1 VGNVDIQ
8 YSAEELAFRDEV
20 RAFIA
25 EHHTAEIKAKTAKSM
40 TGYIDKD
47 EQVAWQ
53 RALFKKGWIAPNW
66 PVEHGG
72 PGWSATQ
79 KYIYDTEMLRAGT
92 LRPLAF
98 GLKMVAPVL
107 MEFGT
112 DEQKQKYLPDIL
124 KSNVWWCQGYSEPG
138 SGSDLASLQT
148 RAIPDGDD
156 YIVNGSKIWTTM
168 AQRADMIFCLVRTST
183 EGKRQQGISF
193 LLIDMTTPGITVEP
207 IVLLDQTEAPEQ
219 EVNQVFF
226 ADVRVPQANR
236 VGKENDGWTVA
247 KYLLEFE
254 RGNAYAGGLH
264 GGLGRVREIAR
275 QERSDGGRLIDEP
288 AFAAKLAALEVTARA
303 VEYTELRTLSA
314 LSAGQRVGASSSIL
328 KCQGSTMTQ
337 EVGELA
343 VEATA
348 YYANPFDRGVLDYG
362 ANVPP
367 VGPDYAAATAGRYFN
382 QRKATIYGGSN
393 EVQHEIVAKRI
404 LGM

>member
-1 VGNVDIQ
+1 MDIQ
-8 YSAEELAFRDEV
+8 YSDDELAFRDEV

-25 EHHTAEIKAKTAKSM
+25 ENHTPEIKAKTAKSM
-40 TGYIDKD
+40 TGYIHQDD
-47 EQVAWQ
+47 HVTWQ
-53 RALFKKGWIAPNW
+53 KALHKKGWIATNW

-92 LRPLAF
+92 LRPVAF
-98 GLKMVAPVL
+98 GLKMVAPVI

-112 DEQKQKYLPDIL
+112 EEQKQKYLPDIL
-124 KSNVWWCQGYSEPG
+124 QSNVWWCQGYSEPG

-183 EGKRQQGISF
+183 EGKRQEGISF
-193 LLIDMTTPGITVEP
+193 LLIDMTTPGIKVEP
-207 IVLLDQTEAPEQ
+207 IVLLDQTDAPEQ

-226 ADVRVPQANR
+226 TDVRVPQTNR

-264 GGLGRVREIAR
+264 GGLGRVREIAK
-275 QERSDGGRLIDEP
+275 QERGDGARLIDDP

-314 LSAGQRVGASSSIL
+314 LGAGQRVGASSSIL

-343 VEATA
+343 VEAMA
-348 YYANPFDRGVLDYG
+348 YYASPFDRGVLDAG
-362 ANVPP
+362 ANVEPI
-367 VGPDYAAATAGRYFN
+367 GPDYAAAAAGRYFN

>member
-1 VGNVDIQ
+1 MDID
-8 YSAEELAFRDEV
+8 YTAEELAFRDEV

-25 EHHTAEIKAKTAKSM
+25 EHHTPEIRAKTAKSM

-47 EQVAWQ
+47 EHMAWQ
-53 RALFKKGWIAPNW
+53 KALSKKGWIAPNW

-79 KYIYDTEMLRAGT
+79 KYIYETEMMRAGT

-98 GLKMVAPVL
+98 GLKMVAPVI

-112 DEQKQKYLPDIL
+112 EEQKAKYLPDIL
-124 KSNVWWCQGYSEPG
+124 ASNVWWCQGYSEPG

-183 EGKRQQGISF
+183 EGKRQEGISF
-193 LLIDMTTPGITVEP
+193 LLIDMTTPGIKVEP
-207 IVLLDQTEAPEQ
+207 IVLMDQTEAPHQ

-226 ADVRVPQANR
+226 QDVRVPQANR
-236 VGKENDGWTVA
+236 IGKENDGWTVA

-254 RGNAYAGGLH
+254 RGNAYAGGLQ
-264 GGLGRVREIAR
+264 GGLAKIRNIAE
-275 QERSDGGRLIDEP
+275 QESADGGRLVDDP
-288 AFAAKLAALEVTARA
+288 AFAAKLAQLEITTEA
-303 VEYTELRTLSA
+303 VQFTELRTLSA
-314 LSAGQRVGASSSIL
+314 LGAGQRVGASSSIL
-328 KCQGSTMTQ
+328 KCQGSSMVQ
-337 EVGELA
+337 AIGELT
-343 VEATA
+343 VEATGN
-348 YYANPFDRGVLDYG
+348 YASPFDRGVLDPG
-362 ANVPP
+362 ANVESI
-367 VGPDYAAATAGRYFN
+367 GPDYAPAAAGRYFN

>member
-1 VGNVDIQ
+1 MDIQ
-8 YSAEELAFRDEV
+8 YTAEELAFRDEV

-25 EHHTAEIKAKTAKSM
+25 KNHSAEIRAKTAKSM

-47 EQVAWQ
+47 EHVAWQ
-53 RALFKKGWIAPNW
+53 KALYEKGWIAPNW

-79 KYIYDTEMLRAGT
+79 KYIYETEMLRAGT

-112 DEQKQKYLPDIL
+112 EEQKAKYLPDIL
-124 KSNVWWCQGYSEPG
+124 QSNVWWCQGYSEPG

-148 RAIPDGDD
+148 RAVPDGDD

-183 EGKRQQGISF
+183 EGKRQEGITF
-193 LLIDMTTPGITVEP
+193 LLIDMKTPGITVEP
-207 IVLLDQTEAPEQ
+207 IVLMDQTQAPDQ

-226 ADVRVPQANR
+226 SDVRVPQANR

-264 GGLGRVREIAR
+264 GGLARIREVAK
-275 QERSDGGRLIDEP
+275 QERADGARLIDDP
-288 AFAAKLAALEVTARA
+288 AFAAKLAALEVTAQA

-328 KCQGSTMTQ
+328 KCQGSSMVQ
-337 EVGELA
+337 EIGELT

-348 YYANPFDRGVLDYG
+348 YYANPFDSSVLDHG

-367 VGPDYAAATAGRYFN
+367 IGPDYAAAAAGRYFN

>member
-1 VGNVDIQ
+1 MDIQ

-25 EHHTAEIKAKTAKSM
+25 ENHTPEIRAKTAKSM
-40 TGYIDKD
+40 TGYIHKEDH
-47 EQVAWQ
+47 VAWQ
-53 RALFKKGWIAPNW
+53 KALYKKGWIAPNW

-72 PGWSATQ
+72 PGWNATQ
-79 KYIYDTEMLRAGT
+79 KYIYETEMLRAGT

-98 GLKMVAPVL
+98 GLKMVAPVI

-112 DEQKQKYLPDIL
+112 EEQKTKYLPDIL
-124 KSNVWWCQGYSEPG
+124 QSNVWWCQGYSEPG

-183 EGKRQQGISF
+183 EGKRQEGITF

-207 IVLLDQTEAPEQ
+207 IVLVDQTAAPEQ

-236 VGKENDGWTVA
+236 IGKENDGWTVA

-264 GGLGRVREIAR
+264 GGLARVREMSK
-275 QERSDGGRLIDEP
+275 QERSDGARLIDDP

-328 KCQGSTMTQ
+328 KCQGSSMTQ
-337 EVGELA
+337 AVGELA

-348 YYANPFDRGVLDYG
+348 YYASPFDRGVLDYG
-362 ANVPP
+362 ANVPAI
-367 VGPDYAAATAGRYFN
+367 GPEYAAAAAGRYFN

>member
-1 VGNVDIQ
+1 MDIQ
-8 YSAEELAFRDEV
+8 YTAEELAFRDEV

-25 EHHTAEIKAKTAKSM
+25 KNHSAEIRAKTAKSM

-47 EQVAWQ
+47 EHVAWQ
-53 RALFKKGWIAPNW
+53 KALYEKGWIAPNW

-79 KYIYDTEMLRAGT
+79 KYIYETEMLRAGT

-112 DEQKQKYLPDIL
+112 EEQKAKYLPDIL
-124 KSNVWWCQGYSEPG
+124 QSNVWWCQGYSEPG

-148 RAIPDGDD
+148 RAVPDGDD

-183 EGKRQQGISF
+183 EGKRQEGITF
-193 LLIDMTTPGITVEP
+193 LLIDMKTPGITVEP
-207 IVLLDQTEAPEQ
+207 IVLMDQTQAPDQ

-226 ADVRVPQANR
+226 SDVRVPQANR

-264 GGLGRVREIAR
+264 GGLARIREVAK
-275 QERSDGGRLIDEP
+275 QERADGARLIDDP
-288 AFAAKLAALEVTARA
+288 AFAAKLAALEVTAQA

-328 KCQGSTMTQ
+328 KCQGSTMVQ
-337 EVGELA
+337 EIGELM
-343 VEATA
+343 VEATG
-348 YYANPFDRGVLDYG
+348 YYANPFDGSVLDHG

-367 VGPDYAAATAGRYFN
+367 VGPDYAAAAAGRYFN

>member
-1 VGNVDIQ
+1 MDIQ
-8 YSAEELAFRDEV
+8 YTAEELAFRDEV
-20 RAFIA
+20 RGFIA
-25 EHHTAEIKAKTAKSM
+25 ENHTPEIKAKTAKSM

-47 EQVAWQ
+47 EHVAWQ
-53 RALFKKGWIAPNW
+53 KALYKKGWIAPNW

-72 PGWSATQ
+72 PGWNATQ
-79 KYIYDTEMLRAGT
+79 KYIYETEMLRAGT

-98 GLKMVAPVL
+98 GLKMVAPVI

-112 DEQKQKYLPDIL
+112 EEQKAKYLPDIL
-124 KSNVWWCQGYSEPG
+124 QSNVWWCQGYSEPG

-183 EGKRQQGISF
+183 EGKRQEGITF
-193 LLIDMTTPGITVEP
+193 LLIDMKTPGITVEP
-207 IVLLDQTEAPEQ
+207 IILVDQTQAPDQ

-226 ADVRVPQANR
+226 SDVRVPQANR

-264 GGLGRVREIAR
+264 GGLARIREIAK
-275 QERSDGGRLIDEP
+275 QERGDGARLIDDP
-288 AFAAKLAALEVTARA
+288 AFAAKLAALEVTASA

-328 KCQGSTMTQ
+328 KCQGSSMVQ
-337 EVGELA
+337 EIGELT

-348 YYANPFDRGVLDYG
+348 YYANPFDSSVLDHG

-367 VGPDYAAATAGRYFN
+367 IGPDYAAAAAGRYFN